1 MPIKKGIIDRT
12 TNKMT
17 DMDVFSFLYAKS
29 KFRLVAS
36 PRIPRLSI
44 CVMVLCTVLTLLP
57 HRIHGSCMSDGDCG
71 VDGVC
76 ERGSCVCAAGWSG
89 DVCDHCQGRTRLEES
104 SGYIIEALDD
114 YQDRRKCTWLIDG
127 GRPGANIRFILQE
140 FGTECSWDY
149 LYIYDGDSIYAPLV
163 ASLNGPIIHDTVNI
177 NHEILTTSGFAYL
190 YFYSDAAFSLDG
202 FNISY
207 SIESCPGNGCSGHGN
222 CSSYHLNCS
231 CDPLWLG
238 EACNI
243 PACPSNCSGLGYCDP
258 ASKACVCPTGYKGRD
273 CGTLAEDGIWEI
285 KEGAIG
291 EGRGAASTILIGD
304 DLWVV
309 GGYTYNEKQN
319 LTVSRYN
326 IPTETSLVI
335 DAVAEYRVLPRPRF
349 SHSTVLYEDKFY
361 MFGGS
366 LSGSGI
372 TAEMWS
378 FDLASQTWTNM
389 TDGPHALEGHSA
401 HVIDDVMVVFFGYS
415 PIYSYI
421 NLVQEYNITSGR
433 WSEVRTRGA
442 AVVGAYGHS
451 SVYHPESGK
460 IYIHGGFKLKTGND
474 HMLSDQTYQYDVNTK
489 SWLILKESLQPR
501 FFHSAVILNGL
512 MLVFGGNTHTDN
524 TRPNGAKCY
533 SKDFLAYN
541 LECASWE
548 QIEMTTGLHNEVS
561 LFAHRAFIYQESM
574 WIYSGYNGLL
584 STSAL
589 LYIPGNCSVI
599 TNSSVC
605 VEGLPGLWCVWDL
618 VSESCVS
625 ANSVPELATNHS
637 TCPIEEDPQCGMI
650 STCQSCVEAP
660 GCGFCNGN
668 CSKKCANEISSQECE
683 PPTCSV
689 FYNCR
694 SCNSQNYCQWSG
706 GKCQPSTSGGNTGS
720 CSEPCGLF
728 DSCSSCLSDNSNS
741 CMWCQSQERCVDST
755 TYMTSFPFGLCLE
768 WRTNVE
774 KCPKICTNYQ
784 TCQECQGD
792 PACGWCDGGNRDG
805 LGACMEGSYTGPVNT
820 ALEPVVV
827 DYGMC
832 PAQRWYF
839 VQCPSCQC
847 NGHSTCPKNSS
858 ECGLCQD
865 YTEGEKCDTCQLG
878 YYGRPQ
884 NGGECNP
891 CSCNGHSDI
900 CHQTTGQCYCDAKGV
915 TGNNC
920 DRCETNAK
928 YYGNPINDGYCYY
941 KLLMNWQ
948 YTFNLSDEEDKNH
961 TRIAMMTAPNS
972 PNRDIEFILRVDSPV
987 YLNITYTAKDVEG
1000 EQTVVDGMYVE
1011 STYRRKLSR
1020 YEYDFSMEGNTTF
1033 YFYLSNFTTPM
1044 SFEVFLIHPMLMFTL
1059 LQFLIVFFSCF
1070 LFFLLFFV
1078 LGWKFKQRCDAF
1090 RNRQQRAVEMAVM
1103 ASRPFAA
1110 VNVEVSKSAPPDL
1123 VAECQNYQVLAALEP
1138 CSDNKAGIMTVFL
1151 QLPMPDGEAP
1161 PLGQPRLA
1169 LASALVQ
1176 LKPKKAEMKEQR
1188 DRERDARERERENR
1202 AREREQ
1208 RERER
1213 EQETQQRHQQQQQLP
1228 VAPLAAIQSD
1238 DALSV
1243 SVSED
1248 ARHIRHHADHAYD
1261 NPAMV

>member
-1 MPIKKGIIDRT
+1 MTITRIILKIYK
-12 TNKMT
+12 KMT
-17 DMDVFSFLYAKS
+17 DMEVFSFLYAKS
-29 KFRLVAS
+29 KFRLDL
-36 PRIPRLSI
+36 PRISRLYI
-44 CVMVLCTVLTLLP
+44 CVLIFCTVLTLLP
-57 HRIHGSCMSDGDCG
+57 HHIRGSCMQDSDCG
-71 VDGVC
+71 ADGVC
-76 ERGSCVCAAGWSG
+76 ERGSCICAPGWSG
-89 DVCDHCQGRTRLEES
+89 DVCDHCHGRTRLEES

-114 YQDRRKCTWLIDG
+114 YEDRRKCTWLIDG

-163 ASLNGPIIHDTVNI
+163 ASLNGLIIHDSVDI
-177 NHEILTTSGFAYL
+177 KHEIVTTSGFAYL

-231 CDPLWLG
+231 CDPLWFG
-238 EACNI
+238 EACDI
-243 PACPSNCSGLGYCDP
+243 PACPNNCSGWGYCD
-258 ASKACVCPTGYKGRD
+258 SNIKACVCPPGFKGQD
-273 CGTLAEDGIWEI
+273 CGTLEEDGLWEI

-304 DLWVV
+304 DLWVI
-309 GGYTYNEKQN
+309 GGYTYNEKEN
-319 LTVSRYN
+319 ITMSRYN
-326 IPTETSLVI
+326 IPSETSLVI
-335 DAVAEYRVLPRPRF
+335 NTEAEYGVLPRPRY
-349 SHSTVLYEDKFY
+349 SHSTVFYEDTFY
-361 MFGGS
+361 MYGGS
-366 LSGSGI
+366 LFGSAI

-378 FDLASQTWTNM
+378 FHLPSLTWTNM
-389 TDGPHALEGHSA
+389 TDGPYALEGHSA
-401 HVIDDVMVVFFGYS
+401 HIIDDVMIVIFGYS
-415 PIYSYI
+415 PIYSYT
-421 NLVQEYNITSGR
+421 NLVQEYNITSGQ
-433 WSEVRTRGA
+433 WSEVKTRGA
-442 AVVGAYGHS
+442 AVEGAYGHS
-451 SVYHPESGK
+451 SVYLPSSGK
-460 IYIHGGFKLKTGND
+460 VYIHGGFKLKAGKE
-474 HMLSDQTYQYDVNTK
+474 HMLSDQTYQYDINTR
-489 SWLILKESLQPR
+489 SWLILKESGQPR
-501 FFHSAVILNGL
+501 FFHSAVILHGL

-541 LECASWE
+541 LECGSWE
-548 QIEMTTGLHNEVS
+548 SIEMSTGLHNEVS
-561 LFAHRAFIYQESM
+561 RFAHGAFIYEESM

-605 VEGLPGLWCVWDL
+605 CEGLPGLWCVWDL
-618 VSESCVS
+618 VNEICVS
-625 ANSVPELATNHS
+625 VDSVPEIASNHS
-637 TCPIEEDPQCGMI
+637 TCPIETDPQCGLKT
-650 STCQSCVEAP
+650 TCQSCVEVP
-660 GCGFCNGN
+660 GCGFCDGN
-668 CSKKCANEISSQECE
+668 CSGHCADEIESRECE
-683 PPTCSV
+683 QASCSV

-706 GKCQPSTSGGNTGS
+706 GKCQSSQSGGNTGS
-720 CSEPCGLF
+720 CSEPCDNF
-728 DSCSSCLSDNSNS
+728 ATCSSCLSDNANS
-741 CMWCQSQERCVDST
+741 CMWCQSQQRCIDST

-774 KCPKICTNYQ
+774 KCPKICSDYQ
-784 TCQECQGD
+784 TCAECQGD
-792 PACGWCDGGNRDG
+792 PGCGWCDAGNRDG
-805 LGACMEGSYTGPVNT
+805 LGACMTGSYTGPINT
-820 ALEPVVV
+820 ELDPVV
-827 DYGMC
+827 DYAMC

-858 ECGLCQD
+858 ECGLCED

-878 YYGRPQ
+878 FYGRPQ
-884 NGGECNP
+884 NGGECNL

-928 YYGNPINDGYCYY
+928 YYGNPVNGGYCYY

-948 YTFNLSDEEDKNH
+948 YTFNLSDEEDKNY
-961 TRIAMMTAPNS
+961 TRIAMMTAPTS
-972 PNRDIEFILRVDSPV
+972 PNRDIEFILRVDRPV
-987 YLNITYTAKDVEG
+987 YLNITYTARDVEG
-1000 EQTVVDGMYVE
+1000 EQTVVDGTYVE

-1020 YEYDFSMEGNTTF
+1020 YEYDFSIEGNTTF

-1044 SFEVFLIHPMLMFTL
+1044 SFEVAQYHPL
-1059 LQFLIVFFSCF
+1059 LDWVTVLVAFFVCF
-1070 LFFLLFFV
+1070 LSLLLIFLAGLKV
-1078 LGWKFKQRCDAF
+1078 KDRYD
-1090 RNRQQRAVEMAVM
+1090 RHRRVRQRAVEMAVM

-1138 CSDNKAGIMTVFL
+1138 CSDSKAGIMTVFL

-1176 LKPKKAEMKEQR
+1176 LKPKKAELKEQR
-1188 DRERDARERERENR
+1188 DRERDQRERERENR
-1202 AREREQ
+1202 VREREQ
-1208 RERER
+1208 RERE
-1213 EQETQQRHQQQQQLP
+1213 EELQRHQLP
-1228 VAPLAAIQSD
+1228 VAPLAAIPSD
-1238 DALSV
+1238 DTLSV
-1243 SVSED
+1243 GVLD
-1248 ARHIRHHADHAYD
+1248 DTRHIRHHAEYD